1 MARWIVVNRLSLN
14 MNVPFVILAGM
25 YIVRY
30 YFFQARCERANICS
44 TLSYALRHIYKK
56 KYHWLET
63 ELVRTASLPPSIEKN
78 KHMLC
83 LCSVLHM
90 RSDNFVSGDFDA
102 FLLCLHAESCIKSSK
117 TVVLGCEEKEATF
130 STKWVSTP
138 LRHPLKD

>member
-1 MARWIVVNRLSLN
+1 MYHLS
-14 MNVPFVILAGM
+14 FS
-25 YIVRY
+25 
-30 YFFQARCERANICS
+30 RAC
-44 TLSYALRHIYKK
+44 TLSGTTFFKRDVKELIFVPRYHMRCVTSTKKK